1 MATSM
6 PAYACSGESAGEVL
20 YHFIEVC
27 RNIRHTHRELKT
39 KHLGSA
45 DPIVN
50 VLRRANFCNQK

>member
-6 PAYACSGESAGEVL
+6 PAYMHVQVKVKVLGVVL

-27 RNIRHTHRELKT
+27 RNIRHTHRELQT

-45 DPIVN
+45 ILSIP
-50 VLRRANFCNQK
+50 L